1 MPQFEVVEDMRR
13 VPPGEA
19 GTLIPS
25 WNTGYPLRIA
35 ARSAETTGEV
45 VRPGQRLLVLEA
57 ADRFLKV
64 RHEADG
70 GEGWLPAHIVAP
82 WPE

>member
-13 VPPGEA
+13 VPVGEA

-25 WNTGYPLRIA
+25 WNTGYALRSE
-35 ARSAETTGEV
+35 ARSAETNGEV

-57 ADRFLKV
+57 ADGFLKV

-70 GEGWLPAHIVAP
+70 GEGWLPEHLVAP

>member
-1 MPQFEVVEDMRR
+1 MPQFEVVEDLRH
-13 VPPGEA
+13 VPPGAA

-25 WNTGYPLRIA
+25 WNTGYSLRTA
-35 ARSAETTGEV
+35 PRSAQTTGEV
-45 VRPGQRLLVLEA
+45 VRPGQRLVVQEA
-57 ADRFLKV
+57 TDGFLKV

-70 GEGWLPAHIVAP
+70 SEGWLPTYIVAP

>member
-1 MPQFEVVEDMRR
+1 MPQFEVVDDMRR

-25 WNTGYPLRIA
+25 WNTGYPLRTA
-35 ARSAETTGEV
+35 PRSAEAAGEV

-57 ADRFLKV
+57 ADGFLKV
-64 RHEADG
+64 RHEAGG